1 MSKRCPQSLVS
12 VTLLA
17 LAGCLAPRATAPSLI
32 ELNDSLDPL
41 RNHFNDNRD
50 RLRIV
55 ALLSPT

>member
-17 LAGCLAPRATAPSLI
+17 LAGSLAPRATAPSGI
-32 ELNDSLDPL
+32 ELNDSLDLL
-41 RNHFNDNRD
+41 RNQFNVNRD
-50 RLRIV
+50 HMRIV

>member
-1 MSKRCPQSLVS
+1 MVQKIGLLGYAL
-12 VTLLA
+12 LLA
-17 LAGCLAPRATAPSLI
+17 VAGCHAPRAGAPSLI
-32 ELNDSLDPL
+32 ELNDSVEPI